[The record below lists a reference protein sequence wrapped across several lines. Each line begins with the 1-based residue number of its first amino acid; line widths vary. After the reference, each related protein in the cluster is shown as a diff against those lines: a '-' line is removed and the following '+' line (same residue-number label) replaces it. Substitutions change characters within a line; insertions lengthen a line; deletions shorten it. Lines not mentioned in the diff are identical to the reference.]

1 MVFDYVQDVGLWTG
15 MIMDEIKIEVAVSGG
30 VASLVTKLPDNIRVY
45 IRDYDIQDV
54 DGDTKTDDNGD
65 KYRLF
70 EIF

>member
-1 MVFDYVQDVGLWTG
+1 MADN
-15 MIMDEIKIEVAVSGG
+15 EIKIEVAVNGG

-45 IRDYDIQDV
+45 IRDYDIQDM
-54 DGDTKTDDNGD
+54 DGDVKVDEDGD

>member
-1 MVFDYVQDVGLWTG
+1 MEGDD
-15 MIMDEIKIEVAVSGG
+15 MDEIKIEVAVNGG

-45 IRDYDIQDV
+45 IRDYDIQDM
-54 DGDTKTDDNGD
+54 DGVETDDNGD